1 MNRNEAS
8 GLGGWGDGKCWL
20 LPHVTFFM
28 GCYLHFVLVCFCFP
42 SVHIG
47 SVKDWF
53 QSNCP
58 CTKTKKSTTKKTSPR
73 NQQKAKQPSPQP
85 TPKRKHL
92 GPSIKKNIPS
102 GKIVNREIV
111 GEVSDEDANR
121 SSAISS
127 GSLAFSG
134 QTWGLIAVEAM
145 EVWETA

>member
-1 MNRNEAS
+1 MLVAS
-8 GLGGWGDGKCWL
+8 PCDILHGL
-20 LPHVTFFM
+20 LPSFCSSLFLLSISSHWVSQR
-28 GCYLHFVLVCFCFP
+28 LV
-42 SVHIG
+42 
-47 SVKDWF
+47 SVKLPLHK
-53 QSNCP
+53 N
-58 CTKTKKSTTKKTSPR
+58 KKSTTKKTSPR